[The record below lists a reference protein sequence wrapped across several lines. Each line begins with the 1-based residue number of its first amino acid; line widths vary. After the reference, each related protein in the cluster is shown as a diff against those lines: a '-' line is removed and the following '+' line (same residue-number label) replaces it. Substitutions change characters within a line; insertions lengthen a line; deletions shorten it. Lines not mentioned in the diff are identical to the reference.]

1 MDITMV
7 NHVISHKKSRKDLIV
22 CVNFQCNYEYRK
34 NYIFSIE
41 LIINHL
47 QLIYL
52 YYIYTK

>member
-22 CVNFQCNYEYRK
+22 CVNFHCNYEYRK